1 MSGVFVGREAELA
14 RIGRVL
20 DTRSGAA
27 VIVGD
32 PGSGKSRLVEEA
44 VKGIAQ
50 IAVFRVVGYEPERL
64 VPLAAASDVLRA
76 LVPDLAFGDPD
87 PRGFEPIR
95 LFEAAH
101 RAAVELGP
109 ALLVVDDVQW
119 TDDLSLAFVHYL
131 LRASASAGD
140 LRLLTAG
147 RPAVRTHRLVN
158 DVVRLL
164 GPEQV
169 VEVALAGLE
178 RTDGIRLAISLDT
191 RLDEAQAGEIWE
203 RGAGL
208 PFWIEALAR
217 TGGEPVDAGRL
228 LTSRLRDAG
237 PDASDLLALLAVVA
251 RPLPEEDGAS
261 LLGWPA
267 ERVESAADEL
277 VAHGIASRVR
287 GSVGLAHDLL
297 RAAATDGLPPAR
309 SRALHS
315 KVARWLGD
323 AAHGDVATLREALEH
338 RSAAGES
345 SADLAHAL
353 ASSPQRRRLGRDGL
367 LVLKTIADE
376 PGSSEGL
383 RTLVAE
389 LASELGEHALAL
401 ERWFDLAGQVRDVDR
416 RSTALLQASKGAF
429 ELGPLLPGRAR
440 ELLEAAAAG
449 TQSEEIAVRVRAHEA
464 RVLLWLE
471 HRTADGAAV
480 AREAVE
486 WSERL
491 GSGAGA
497 QRARLESL
505 RAAYEAA
512 MQEDRGEEML
522 RLADRLLAQS
532 DSDGSRVDALISRGL
547 AQRFARPVL
556 EAVASFRSAADLA
569 ARRILPT
576 QAVDAGFWLA
586 QSLHDQ
592 GSVKEAERI
601 AGEAQ
606 ELAARVGDVS
616 RVRAHVRRVADAVAL
631 TRGRREEGL
640 AGLAADAEAES
651 DPHYRIGSRQAAA
664 QFLARADG
672 REAAT
677 EIVSLL
683 ELARADAAASGCPRC
698 SNELQLAT
706 VEALARIGR
715 VGEAEAELAQV
726 RPSASA
732 DPLPAL
738 WRLQADALLEVA
750 RGSDGA
756 VRLLEEAQAAAAG
769 IGRGL
774 DELWLGI
781 DLGRALAGIDRRRG
795 AAELR
800 AVAAGA
806 DELGAVTLR
815 EVAEQE
821 LRRLGVRTWRRGRS
835 RVEDGSLSERERE
848 IAELVA
854 TGASNPEIA
863 QALFLSRKTVERH
876 VSNVLAKHGVRNRA
890 ELAALLAREG
900 EGAPR

>member
-1 MSGVFVGREAELA
+1 MSGVFVGREAELE
-14 RIGRVL
+14 RIRRVL

-44 VKGIAQ
+44 VKGIAE

-101 RAAVELGP
+101 RATLELDP
-109 ALLVVDDVQW
+109 AILVVDDVQW
-119 TDDLSLAFVHYL
+119 VDDLSLALVHYM
-131 LRASASAGD
+131 LRASASVGN
-140 LRLLTAG
+140 LRLLCAG
-147 RPAVRTHRLVN
+147 RPAVRTHGLVE
-158 DVVRLL
+158 DVLRLL
-164 GPEQV
+164 EPDQV
-169 VEVALAGLE
+169 AEVALAGLE
-178 RTDGIRLAISLDT
+178 RADGIRLVISLDP
-191 RLDEAQAGEIWE
+191 RLLEGEAGEIWE

-208 PFWIEALAR
+208 PFWIEVLAR
-217 TGGEPVDAGRL
+217 AGGEPVDAGRL

-251 RPLPEEDGAS
+251 RPLPEEAAMS

-277 VAHGIASRVR
+277 VAHGIANRVR

-297 RAAATDGLPPAR
+297 RAAATDGLPLPR
-309 SRALHS
+309 RRALHS
-315 KVARWLGD
+315 KVARWLED

-338 RSAAGES
+338 RSAAGEPPV
-345 SADLAHAL
+345 DLAHAL
-353 ASSPQRRRLGRDGL
+353 ASSPQRRRLGREGL
-367 LVLKTIADE
+367 LVLARIADE
-376 PGSSEGL
+376 AGASEEL
-383 RTLVAE
+383 LELVAE

-401 ERWFDLAGQVRDVDR
+401 ERWFDLAGRVRDIDR
-416 RSTALLQASKGAF
+416 RSAALLQASKGAF
-429 ELGPLLPGRAR
+429 ELGPVLPGRAR
-440 ELLEAAAAG
+440 ELLEAAAGAR
-449 TQSEEIAVRVRAHEA
+449 SEEILVRVRAHEA

-471 HRTADGAAV
+471 HRTADGATA
-480 AREAVE
+480 ASEAVE
-486 WSERL
+486 RSERL
-491 GSGAGA
+491 GSEPEG

-522 RLADRLLAQS
+522 RLADQMLAQS
-532 DSDGSRVDALISRGL
+532 DGDGSRVDALISRGL
-547 AQRFARPVL
+547 AQRFARPVS
-556 EAVASFRSAADLA
+556 EAVASFQAAADLA

-586 QSLHDQ
+586 QSLHDR
-592 GSVKEAERI
+592 GSVAEAECI

-616 RVRAHVRRVADAVAL
+616 RVRAHVRRVADQVAL

-651 DPHYRIGSRQAAA
+651 DPHYRIGSRQAGA

-672 REAAT
+672 QQAAT

-715 VGEAEAELAQV
+715 AEEAEAELARV
-726 RPSASA
+726 RPSASP

-738 WRLQADALLEVA
+738 WRLRAEALVAAA

-756 VRLLEEAQAAAAG
+756 VRLLEEARAAAAR

-774 DELWLGI
+774 D
-781 DLGRALAGIDRRRG
+781 RALAPDRPRPCPRRDRPAAGRGRAPRGGRRSRRDRRRDSARTPSRRSSCSATSHLAPRPEPCRGRQPERARARDCG
-795 AAELR
+795 ARREGSKQPGDR
-800 AVAAGA
+800 AGA
-806 DELGAVTLR
+806 LPL
-815 EVAEQE
+815 AED
-821 LRRLGVRTWRRGRS
+821 GRAA
-835 RVEDGSLSERERE
+835 RVERARE
-848 IAELVA
+848 A
-854 TGASNPEIA
+854 G
-863 QALFLSRKTVERH
+863 
-876 VSNVLAKHGVRNRA
+876 RA
-890 ELAALLAREG
+890 ESRRARR
-900 EGAPR
+900 APHPRR